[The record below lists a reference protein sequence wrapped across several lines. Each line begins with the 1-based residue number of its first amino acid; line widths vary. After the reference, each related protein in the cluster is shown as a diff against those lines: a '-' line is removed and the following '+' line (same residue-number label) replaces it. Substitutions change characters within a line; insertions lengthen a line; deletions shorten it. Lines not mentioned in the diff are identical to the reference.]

1 MPWGPFIPLLLEA
14 VGKVAQLTGS
24 DGHRSA
30 VGAPA
35 TSPRI
40 MEERQKACLAV
51 AACVSTVL
59 CLVSSTSAFSHG
71 ASPSACADMMPRHLR
86 AQLHS
91 PTNNYV
97 TVHTN
102 VSFYVPGDKVP
113 GEDSCWL
120 CLGPVPQKSLKQL
133 LVSAGGSFAGSLSN
147 YIRL

>member
-1 MPWGPFIPLLLEA
+1 M
-14 VGKVAQLTGS
+14 Q
-24 DGHRSA
+24 
-30 VGAPA
+30 
-35 TSPRI
+35 
-40 MEERQKACLAV
+40 ERQKARLAV
-51 AACVSTVL
+51 AARACTVL

-120 CLGPVPQKSLKQL
+120 CFSPVPQKSLKQL
-133 LVSAGGSFAGSLSN
+133 LVFAGGSFADGLSN
-147 YIRL
+147 YIHL